1 MSTENGKKSADFLK
15 QGGILAMASL
25 IVRFIGMIY
34 RIPMSNILGETGN
47 GIYAVAFEIYDVI
60 LVISSYSLPLA
71 LSKII
76 SAQQAQRQHKNT
88 GRTFRV
94 ALMFAV
100 LSGGFFCLL
109 LFFGAGMIEEYIY
122 PEYAGVQIPLRVLAP
137 TVFIV
142 ALLGVFR
149 GFFQGKK
156 TMVPTA
162 VSQIVEQIVNAIVS
176 VAASYLFMKWNIE
189 SLQQAAWGAAGGTLG
204 TCLGAAS
211 ALLIVLFVYW
221 IYRPVQ
227 TKLERRDRNR
237 EQYSGKQLFVLLIFT
252 ILPIVLSQTVYN
264 ISGLIDY
271 KIFGWLSGNAGQD
284 SETIS
289 SLVGVYSSKY
299 RLLCSVPIAISTAVA
314 SSMIPSAV
322 AAYTDDDVEQWK
334 YNISSAV
341 KFNMIVAIPCAVGFM
356 MLGQPIVKMLFS
368 SSGMVDGQPVYVL
381 GGRMLTAGAV
391 AIVFYALSNVT
402 GGALQSIDKMRL
414 PVIHSAISLVIHI
427 LLVMGFLKFTSLG
440 IYALIIGNVTFPV
453 VVFILNLLAI
463 KRYVPSYQ
471 QEVIRTFFAPLAAA
485 LWMAVVIALVYQG
498 LGLVITSNLLK
509 TLVSIAVAVVV
520 YFALLLLLK
529 GLNKEEL
536 FDFPMGRRLYI
547 LACKIH
553 VMKEG

>member
-1 MSTENGKKSADFLK
+1 
-15 QGGILAMASL
+15 MASL

-427 LLVMGFLKFTSLG
+427 LLIMGFLKFTSLG